1 MGRKWHTLLMRVLH
15 TSDWHLGRFF
25 HGHDLHEIHSAF
37 LDHLIEVVKDQKI
50 DLVVL
55 SGDVFD
61 RAVAPTQSV
70 ALADEAF
77 RRLTEL
83 TRVVLTAGNHDS
95 DIRLGFNAEQLNER
109 LTIAARIENCGRGY
123 DFPDASGRVGLRVY
137 PLPYLDPDAARVTLP
152 PHLRLLG
159 EQVWAEG
166 EEHPQTWQM
175 LARSHEAAVGAALR
189 LVQADL
195 AAHKPKTPVLV
206 MAHAFV
212 VGGQASQSERDIRVG
227 GVDSVPSAL
236 FTQVPG
242 LAYAALGHLHRPQEI
257 AVGDLDSARPPARL
271 VYSGSPVPLSF
282 GEAEFEKSSVIA
294 EFDGA
299 GLVSLERVTVPSFQ
313 PIATISGTFEQLMGP
328 DFDDYSEHWLRVRL
342 AGARPPQALAQL
354 KQRFKGLCVFEQTD
368 LPQQIDSPRLN
379 RDNTLS
385 PLQLSQGFMDEM
397 GIELNPYQL
406 QILRSSYEKVVK
418 EAH

>member
-1 MGRKWHTLLMRVLH
+1 
-15 TSDWHLGRFF
+15 
-25 HGHDLHEIHSAF
+25 
-37 LDHLIEVVKDQKI
+37 
-50 DLVVL
+50 
-55 SGDVFD
+55 
-61 RAVAPTQSV
+61 
-70 ALADEAF
+70 
-77 RRLTEL
+77 
-83 TRVVLTAGNHDS
+83 
-95 DIRLGFNAEQLNER
+95 
-109 LTIAARIENCGRGY
+109 
-123 DFPDASGRVGLRVY
+123 
-137 PLPYLDPDAARVTLP
+137 
-152 PHLRLLG
+152 
-159 EQVWAEG
+159 
-166 EEHPQTWQM
+166 
-175 LARSHEAAVGAALR
+175 
-189 LVQADL
+189 
-195 AAHKPKTPVLV
+195 

-227 GVDSVPSAL
+227 GVDSVPSEL

-257 AVGDLDSARPPARL
+257 ALGDLDSARPPARL

-294 EFDGA
+294 EFDDA
-299 GLVSLERVTVPSFQ
+299 GLVSLERVAVPSFQ

-328 DFDDYSEHWLRVRL
+328 DFDKYSEHWLRVRL